1 MTKKMTNICM
11 LLNGP
16 IQNDHRVIKIIN
28 TLSKNSEVDLYY
40 IKGNISD
47 KDLFKN
53 NSNLFSINIDNNFS
67 RKIIKHTLFCFE
79 FNLFIKSV
87 LSKGKSYDYIWANDL
102 PTLYP
107 AFKIAKKLDSKLV
120 YDSHEIYSETLNQF
134 FPEKTTLLKSKI
146 FYLLIKFMKI
156 HGKFIE
162 KRIFKKLH
170 CFITVNKSLLNYF
183 DKIYHI
189 PNSLIIMNFPYL
201 KSQTK
206 IEKIDFRKKY
216 NWEGKSVIFI
226 YQGVLNYG
234 RGIKLFIKSL
244 SITNNRYKLV
254 ILGDGPIKNEIS
266 TLINELNLE
275 NRVKTIP
282 MVSLN
287 KYLNYT
293 SAADFGLNLLEPI
306 NKSKEFAS
314 PNKLFEYIHIDK
326 PVLCSNTYENKL
338 VIEKYNVGL
347 MTENS
352 MEEISKNIVKLSQDN
367 NIVKKEFNLAKN
379 EFNWERQEKK
389 LLEIIL

>member
-1 MTKKMTNICM
+1 
-11 LLNGP
+11 
-16 IQNDHRVIKIIN
+16 
-28 TLSKNSEVDLYY
+28 
-40 IKGNISD
+40 
-47 KDLFKN
+47 
-53 NSNLFSINIDNNFS
+53 
-67 RKIIKHTLFCFE
+67 
-79 FNLFIKSV
+79 
-87 LSKGKSYDYIWANDL
+87 
-102 PTLYP
+102 
-107 AFKIAKKLDSKLV
+107 
-120 YDSHEIYSETLNQF
+120 
-134 FPEKTTLLKSKI
+134 
-146 FYLLIKFMKI
+146 MKI

-314 PNKLFEYIHIDK
+314 PNKLFEYIHRDK